1 MTIERPFKTTYNWDH
16 LEKVLRRETTEGPVP
31 IIELFADAEIM
42 SEVTGIDFPSARAA
56 ELFTQAADAIAD
68 NESLELGIRLIELS
82 IAFSKAVGYDYVT
95 TIPAVPL
102 KKTSRALAEDQ
113 DMRRGKRGWMEEHK
127 GILSSRQDFE
137 RYQWP
142 SLDQVNLLPID
153 YVGGQL
159 PQGMKAMVMVQGIFE
174 DLKEMMGLQ
183 QMAIKSIEEPDLLD
197 DILEQLTVLAVH
209 TTDIAAAHPAT
220 GGIFYAEDMGGNNGP
235 LLSPRFMRKYII
247 PRQQRI
253 AEACHKHNKP
263 FLIHAC
269 GQLMPIMDDLVG
281 TVGIDAK
288 HSYQDGVQ
296 PVEET
301 YRKYHDRI
309 AILGGLDIELMTHG
323 SVQQV
328 KARTRQILE
337 HCAPGGGY
345 CMGTGNS
352 VANYVKIENYYAM
365 LDETRKWNEEHGY
378 KW

>member
-1 MTIERPFKTTYNWDH
+1 MRIERPFKTTYNWEH
-16 LEKVLRRETTEGPVP
+16 LEKVLKREVKEGPVP

-102 KKTSRALAEDQ
+102 KKTTRALAEDQ
-113 DMRRGKRGWMEEHK
+113 DERRGKRGWMEEHK

-153 YVGGQL
+153 YVSGQL

-183 QMAIKSIEEPDLLD
+183 EMAIKSIEEPELLE
-197 DILEQLTVLAVH
+197 DILEQLTMLAVH

-220 GGIFYAEDMGGNNGP
+220 GGASGKHVAIF
-235 LLSPRFMRKYII
+235 R
-247 PRQQRI
+247 
-253 AEACHKHNKP
+253 
-263 FLIHAC
+263 
-269 GQLMPIMDDLVG
+269 
-281 TVGIDAK
+281 
-288 HSYQDGVQ
+288 DG
-296 PVEET
+296 
-301 YRKYHDRI
+301 
-309 AILGGLDIELMTHG
+309 
-323 SVQQV
+323 
-328 KARTRQILE
+328 
-337 HCAPGGGY
+337 
-345 CMGTGNS
+345 
-352 VANYVKIENYYAM
+352 
-365 LDETRKWNEEHGY
+365 
-378 KW
+378 